1 MWYRFSKIILAQ
13 NLKQLLLKMLNGN
26 TENLKKVNEAT
37 KDIRSNKA
45 KFVAAFYINR
55 YENVGNIKFYLD
67 RLPNTLFDNLKMNDG
82 NISYQFQSKWHDLP
96 DNFNKFAEF
105 IDENFPLENATVLNY
120 EPNTDVPIEIHP
132 INDVKDALKFGSLPF
147 PRSAWCIT
155 WPMHKNN
162 QYWNYRKDASTFY
175 IVIDNTRD
183 IKDKFYAVAV
193 DALPREVVFTT
204 FFNGSPIKESENK
217 EMYDEYF
224 DYLRDAHA
232 IDKSIFVNK
241 PLTDEE
247 IEIQDRVSDKIYT
260 VEEFHDLKNSDK
272 VKDLQKRYI
281 EYPHALTLDQL
292 EYLIK
297 NKENQLIN
305 TYCNTTLLS
314 DEQIKLLKENNR
326 NQDLRTSDRKENK
339 IIDENIHPDKHVNL
353 TEVSESNLRFFK
365 KLVDFEVPVL
375 RNRTIQ
381 KALDNGDIET
391 IQFLSDNLF
400 LSPHI
405 VTSANYDSLTYILD
419 NELEVAQI
427 HFLQILENAFM
438 NGDLDTFKLCEK
450 YVDIDHPMIYN
461 FVGTP
466 NYDLFVYLLS
476 KGIKFKHP
484 TWRKSAQLGFEKNDL
499 RIVDLLSEN
508 HWLDLNG
515 AVLQP
520 INFDQFEYLLSK
532 KWQPCDLDYKYIF
545 EKIFEINDSEY
556 MEKVLNYIKSDDNL
570 SDTERQ
576 RVLYEYLQEEFGDF
590 GETIDYSMLRVIEK
604 YADFRDLQLEFFETV
619 NKFSDE
625 QIVSLLQNSNYLEM
639 FMNSDKIWQDYIGLA
654 ERLMKLGVDYTKS
667 ENVCSIFRKMCWVNF
682 RRKDNTFFDI
692 LGKFYDS
699 GVLTNCAINSFMMGI
714 PLIEYFMYEKE
725 IPLDLLKKLLD
736 FNQSFD
742 GSVDKKQF
750 FEIAKK
756 LNAVEEISPW
766 SLMRNLS
773 AQELIN
779 ANYKNFNVMFQ
790 KILTNGNYYDY
801 EHLIPYLQESDY
813 LKNIY
818 DIDISQFNKIGIMR
832 LKELLSEGLINVE
845 QLDFSKCNPTTHEL
859 VKEHL
864 GEFLPTQNL
873 QQPTQNLQQPTQN
886 LQAIDEDSLDLSSLL
901 DFGDDDEEDDN
912 NDNNNDGNNIV
923 RAFNLKKWIEG

>member
-1 MWYRFSKIILAQ
+1 
-13 NLKQLLLKMLNGN
+13 MLNGN
-26 TENLKKVNEAT
+26 IDNLKKVNEAT
-37 KDIRSNKA
+37 QDIRSNKA

-55 YENVGNIKFYLD
+55 NENVENIKFYLD

-82 NISYQFQSKWHDLP
+82 KISYQFQSKWHDLP

-147 PRSAWCIT
+147 PGSTWCIT
-155 WPMHKNN
+155 RPMHKNN
-162 QYWNYRKDASTFY
+162 QYWSYRKDASTFY

-193 DALPREVVFTT
+193 DALPGEVVFTT

-241 PLTDEE
+241 PLTEEE
-247 IEIQDRVSDKIYT
+247 IEIQDRVSDDIYT

-314 DEQIKLLKENNR
+314 DEQIELLKKYNR

-339 IIDENIHPDKHVNL
+339 IIDENIQSDKHDNL

-375 RNRTIQ
+375 RDRTIQ

-400 LSPHI
+400 LKLYR
-405 VTSANYDSLTYILD
+405 VTSASYNSLKYILD
-419 NELEVAQI
+419 NELEVGQI
-427 HFLQILENAFM
+427 YFLQILENAFI

-450 YVDIDHPMIYN
+450 FVDINHPAIYN
-461 FVGTP
+461 FAGTP

-476 KGIKFKHP
+476 KGIKFDQY
-484 TWRKSAQLGFEKNDL
+484 TWKNSVELGFKQNDL
-499 RIVDLLSEN
+499 RMVDLLSEN
-508 HWLDLNG
+508 HWLDLG
-515 AVLQP
+515 TTTLAP

-532 KWQPCDLDYKYIF
+532 NWQPIDFDYKTIF
-545 EKIFEINDSEY
+545 KKIFDINDSEY
-556 MEKVLNYIKSDDNL
+556 MKKILNYIESDYKL
-570 SDTERQ
+570 SDFARHN
-576 RVLYEYLQEEFGDF
+576 VLYRYLQ
-590 GETIDYSMLRVIEK
+590 GELSYFDLYSDKTIDYSMLKAIEK
-604 YADFRDLQLEFFETV
+604 YVNFQNLQFLFFNSV
-619 NKFSDE
+619 KKFSDE
-625 QIVSLLQNSNYLEM
+625 QIVSLLQNQNHLQMLMNLEGN
-639 FMNSDKIWQDYIGLA
+639 FDVRNNSSYTSFV
-654 ERLMKLGVDYTKS
+654 ERLIKLGVDFTKS
-667 ENVCSIFRKMCWVNF
+667 KYHCDIFGKLCESIFWNKG
-682 RRKDNTFFDI
+682 KSFDV

-699 GVLTNCAINSFMMGI
+699 GVLTNCSYSYLMSV
-714 PLIEYFMYEKE
+714 PLIEYFLYEKNMT
-725 IPLDLLKKLLD
+725 PDLLKKVVD
-736 FNQSFD
+736 FNQSFKFSD
-742 GSVDKKQF
+742 DKKQF
-750 FEIAKK
+750 FETTKK
-756 LNAVEEISPW
+756 LNSVEKIRPWTLVNGISVEE
-766 SLMRNLS
+766 
-773 AQELIN
+773 LID
-779 ANYKNFNVMFQ
+779 ANYKDFNVMLEEMINF
-790 KILTNGNYYDY
+790 GPDHDY
-801 EHLIPYLQESDY
+801 EIFILDLQKNNY

-818 DIDISQFNKIGIMR
+818 DIDFSLFYENGLMR
-832 LKELLSEGLINVE
+832 LKDLLSKGLINVE
-845 QLDFSKCNPTTHEL
+845 QLDLAGYRNENVIK
-859 VKEHL
+859 HL

-886 LQAIDEDSLDLSSLL
+886 LQETDEDSLDLSSLL

-912 NDNNNDGNNIV
+912 NDNNDDGNNIV
-923 RAFNLKKWIEG
+923 RAFNLKKWIKG

>member
-55 YENVGNIKFYLD
+55 NENVGNIKFYLD

-241 PLTDEE
+241 PLTEEE

-314 DEQIKLLKENNR
+314 DEQIELLKENNR

-339 IIDENIHPDKHVNL
+339 IIDENIQSDKHDNL

-365 KLVDFEVPVL
+365 KLVELEVPVL
-375 RNRTIQ
+375 RERTIQ

-391 IQFLSDNLF
+391 IQFLNDNLF
-400 LSPHI
+400 LKLYR
-405 VTSANYDSLTYILD
+405 VTSASYDSLKYILD
-419 NELEVAQI
+419 NELEVGQI
-427 HFLQILENAFM
+427 NFLQILENAFI

-450 YVDIDHPMIYN
+450 SVDIDHPMIYN

-570 SDTERQ
+570 SDTERH

-590 GETIDYSMLRVIEK
+590 GEAIDYSMLRVIEK
-604 YADFRDLQLEFFETV
+604 YVDFRDLQSEFFETV
-619 NKFSDE
+619 KNFSDE
-625 QIVSLLQNSNYLEM
+625 QIVSILQNPIYLEM
-639 FMNSDKIWQDYIGLA
+639 FMNSQTIWQHYMHLV
-654 ERLMKLGVDYTKS
+654 ERFMKLGVDYTKS
-667 ENVCSIFRKMCWVNF
+667 ENVCSIFSSMCWINL
-682 RRKDNTFFDI
+682 RKKDNTFFDI

-699 GVLTNCAINSFMMGI
+699 GVLTNCNITFVMAI
-714 PLIEYFMYEKE
+714 PLIEYFLDKKGMP
-725 IPLDLLKKLLD
+725 IDLLKKLVD
-736 FNQSFD
+736 FSSSFD
-742 GSVDKKQF
+742 HSVDKKQF
-750 FEIAKK
+750 LEIAKK
-756 LNAVEEISPW
+756 LNVVEEISPW

-773 AQELIN
+773 VQELID
-779 ANYKNFNVMFQ
+779 ANYKDFNVMF
-790 KILTNGNYYDY
+790 KAILTNGPEYDY
-801 EHLIPYLQESDY
+801 HNFIKQLQKSNY

-818 DIDISQFNKIGIMR
+818 DIDISQFSKYGIER
-832 LKELLSEGLINVE
+832 LKELLSKGLINVE

-873 QQPTQNLQQPTQN
+873 QQLTQNLQEV
-886 LQAIDEDSLDLSSLL
+886 DEESLDLSSLL
-901 DFGDDDEEDDN
+901 DFGDDDEDDNN
-912 NDNNNDGNNIV
+912 NDNNDDNNNDNNDDGNNIV
-923 RAFNLKKWIEG
+923 RAFNLKKWIKG